1 MLYLSKNNKDDDN
14 LKLEKQTAHLAKI
27 SDIND
32 VNSNF
37 YNFLKNLLTV
47 KHYLSAL

>member
-14 LKLEKQTAHLAKI
+14 LKLEKQTAQLAKI

-37 YNFLKNLLTV
+37 YNFLKNLLSSTI
-47 KHYLSAL
+47 